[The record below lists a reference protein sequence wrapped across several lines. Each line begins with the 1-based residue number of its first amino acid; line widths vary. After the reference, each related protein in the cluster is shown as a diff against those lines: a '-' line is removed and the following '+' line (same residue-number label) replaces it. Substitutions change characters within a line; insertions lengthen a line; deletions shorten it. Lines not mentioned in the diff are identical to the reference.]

1 MIFFEETKYNHTD
14 KYVDKIVVY
23 FLLKNYGKSKEFLD
37 FVKIKGDYELII
49 QEFINYFNLLNH

>member
-23 FLLKNYGKSKEFLD
+23 FLLKNYGKNKEFLD
-37 FVKIKGDYELII
+37 LVKIIGDYELII